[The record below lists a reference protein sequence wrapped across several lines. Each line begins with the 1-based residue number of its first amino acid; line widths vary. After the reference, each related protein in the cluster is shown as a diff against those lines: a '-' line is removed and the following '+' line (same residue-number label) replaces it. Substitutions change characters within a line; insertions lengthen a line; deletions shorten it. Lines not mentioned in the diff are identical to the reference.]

1 MLEELKQR
9 LREISDLNAAGVSLN
24 WDQATYMLEGGAG
37 ARSRQPRCSVVWR
50 TSGRLMLR
58 LAALSPNDAILID
71 IRSHPTHSVLQ
82 YSTSRSAS
90 FQIALSVAL
99 KHDRDHPTD

>member
-1 MLEELKQR
+1 
-9 LREISDLNAAGVSLN
+9 
-24 WDQATYMLEGGAG
+24 MLEGGAG

-71 IRSHPTHSVLQ
+71 VRSHPNAQRAPVLHVEIGK
-82 YSTSRSAS
+82 R